1 MNFLRK
7 MLLVFLGALLPFFLF
22 ALAVDTSIIR
32 ATGSSD
38 PIKKI
43 LANSG
48 IYDSIISSA
57 LDQAKSEVGSQDDVN
72 LSDQTVKTIAER
84 TFTPQF
90 LKENTEQVLD
100 SIYLWLDG
108 KTTLPNFKIDLSS
121 LKTTFAVE
129 AAKVAQERA
138 ATLPACPAG
147 LSGSADN
154 FEPFSATCLP
164 RSLTPALVND
174 QVKNSLS
181 SGEGF
186 LENPVITAD
195 TIKVSG
201 SNQSVFADQLK
212 DVPNYYQQV
221 KKTPIYLAILSL
233 LIALGVIFLSSSRR
247 AGLRRVGI
255 ILVIVGTLLL
265 IFAWVLNWGVNQKAL
280 PQLELENKVLQEKL
294 KTLASDITA
303 NIDKTFWTFGGAY
316 AALGVLAI
324 AVPLFV
330 HRRNGHAVH
339 EPAPAEHVPAEG
351 HRPEEPEPKPR
362 PPKKPPA
369 KIQ

>member
-1 MNFLRK
+1 MNILRK

-22 ALAVDTSIIR
+22 ALAIDTGIIR
-32 ATGSSD
+32 TAGSSEN
-38 PIKKI
+38 IKKI
-43 LANSG
+43 LADSG

-57 LDQAKSEVGSQDDVN
+57 LDQAKSEVGDQDGVN
-72 LSDQTVKTIAER
+72 LSDQAVKTIAEK

-100 SIYLWLDG
+100 TIYLWLDG
-108 KTTLPNFKIDLSS
+108 KTAVPAFRIDLSG
-121 LKTTFAVE
+121 LKSTFAAE

-138 ATLPACPAG
+138 VSLPACPAG

-164 RSLTPALVND
+164 RGMTPALVSD
-174 QVKNSLS
+174 QVKNGLS

-201 SNQSVFADQLK
+201 SNQSIFADQLK
-212 DVPNYYQQV
+212 DVPQNYQKV
-221 KKTPIYLAILSL
+221 KKTPFVLAILSL
-233 LIALGVIFLSSSRR
+233 LIALGIVFLSSSRR
-247 AGLRRVGI
+247 AGLRRAGI
-255 ILVIVGTLLL
+255 ILAVAGTLLL

-280 PQLELENKVLQEKL
+280 PQLKLENKVLQEKM

-303 NIDKTFWTFGGAY
+303 SIDKTFWTFGGAY
-316 AALGVLAI
+316 AVLGTLAI
-324 AVPLFV
+324 GVPMFI
-330 HRRNGHAVH
+330 HRRNGHSVH
-339 EPAPAEHVPAEG
+339 EPAAAEHIPAERQE
-351 HRPEEPEPKPR
+351 PEEPEPRPR